1 MNLLHSKQNFYRR
14 DIDGLR
20 AISILLVLAY
30 HAFPEVIPGGYI
42 GVDIFFVISG
52 YLITKIILEEINNQ
66 SFSLLNFYSRR
77 IKRIFPALI
86 LVLFSAL
93 LFGWFFLTADELK
106 NLSGHIIAGAIFSS
120 NLLLLKEA
128 GYFDASAELKP
139 LLHLWS
145 LGIEE
150 QFYILWPL
158 LLIFF
163 KNTKFKLILTVIC
176 IGLSFSLNIYLIQES
191 VTSSFYLPFS
201 RFWQMWLG
209 AIMAM
214 QWDQI
219 NILIKKVKSYFIYL
233 GFFLIALGVMLLS
246 KISSYPGWWALLPT
260 FGAVF
265 IILGNSDSF
274 LNTVLTNKL
283 IVGIGLISYPLY
295 LWHWPILSYL
305 HIANGHAP
313 SIHWRIAALIL
324 TFILAIFTYFI
335 VEKRV
340 RANSKKYL
348 PSLLILLIFVVGTLG
363 YLIHNKNG
371 FESRYKK
378 IIHVDQSFKA
388 DFLRWED
395 TGLVPNV
402 DCVNSFKF
410 PKWKVCLQSNDTHQP
425 TAALIGD
432 SHAFHAYWGV
442 SELFKK
448 NENLILLGQGACLPF
463 INLSDQL
470 GGTKCAES
478 IDKLYKYILNEK
490 SIKTVFISHRFFY
503 INHESTSK
511 QIDLFERSVD
521 ETFSQLKDAGKKIV
535 YLKSVPEPV
544 INPKLCVG
552 GLPWGRALPK
562 EACDFLHQA
571 DLDRQKNYRLAIDRV
586 LQKYQE
592 VIVFDPRDYLCEIT
606 KCSLVIDG
614 KVMFMD
620 ENHLSRSGSLF
631 LGRRLASYLDDKPNK

>member
-1 MNLLHSKQNFYRR
+1 MLHSKKNFYRR

-30 HAFPEVIPGGYI
+30 HAFPELIPGGYI

-66 SFSLLNFYSRR
+66 SFSLLDFYSRR

-86 LVLFSAL
+86 LVLFSVIL
-93 LFGWFFLTADELK
+93 VGWFFLTADELK
-106 NLSGHIIAGAIFSS
+106 NLSRHVVAGVFFSS
-120 NLLLLKEA
+120 NLLLLNEA

-158 LLIFF
+158 LLILL
-163 KNTKFKLILTVIC
+163 KKAKTRLILTLIC
-176 IGLSFSLNIYLIQES
+176 IGLSFYLNLYLIQES
-191 VTSSFYLPFS
+191 ATSSFYLPFS
-201 RFWQMWLG
+201 RFWQMWFG
-209 AIMAM
+209 AILAM

-219 NILIKKVKSYFIYL
+219 KLLIKMVENYFIYF
-233 GFFLIALGVMLLS
+233 GFFLITLGVVLLS
-246 KISSYPGWWALLPT
+246 KNSTYPGWWALLPT

-265 IILGNSDSF
+265 IILSNSESF
-274 LNTVLTNKL
+274 LNKVLTNKL

-305 HIANGHAP
+305 HIANGQAP
-313 SIHWRIAALIL
+313 SVQWRIAALIL
-324 TFILAIFTYFI
+324 TFILAICTYFI
-335 VEKRV
+335 VEKRI
-340 RANSKKYL
+340 RTNSKKYL
-348 PSLLILLIFVVGTLG
+348 SVILILLIFVVGTLG
-363 YLIHNKNG
+363 YLIHKKNG

-378 IIHVDQSFKA
+378 IISIDQSFKD

-395 TGLVPNV
+395 TGLVPNM
-402 DCVNSFKF
+402 DCENYFSF
-410 PKWKVCLQSNDTHQP
+410 PNWKVCLQSNNTHHP

-463 INLSDQL
+463 VDLSDQL
-470 GGTKCAES
+470 GAAKCSES
-478 IDKLYKYILNEK
+478 IEKLYKYILAEK

-503 INHESTSK
+503 INHESTTK
-511 QIDLFERSVD
+511 QIDLFERSVN
-521 ETFSQLKDAGKKIV
+521 ETFNRLISSGKRIV

-544 INPKLCVG
+544 LNPKLCVG
-552 GLPWGRALPK
+552 ELPLGRTLPK
-562 EACDFLHQA
+562 DACDFLHQS
-571 DLDRQKNYRLAIDRV
+571 DLDRQKNYRLAVDRV
-586 LQKYQE
+586 LQRYQD
-592 VIVFDPRDYLCEIT
+592 VIVFDPRDYLCERT

-631 LGRRLASYLDDKPNK
+631 LGGKLAKYLDDKSNK